1 MSARP
6 LTAPAP
12 GASAPERPRKPAPSP
27 LLIGGLLA
35 AAAFTWW
42 AAVQIEFSIMDLFTN
57 FDNGWVVIQEFLRP
71 NWPFIWRVWEAWVE
85 TLAIS
90 VVATGV
96 GVVFGLVFAAM
107 ASRVTNRSGWLYR
120 ATKGFLSI
128 VRSLPDIAYV
138 LIFVALVGIGALAGI
153 LALIIFN
160 IGIAAKLTA
169 ETIDAV
175 DRGPL
180 EAADA
185 SGAGTLSRARW
196 AVMPQILPNYL
207 SYCLY
212 IFELNIRSSVVIG
225 IAGGGGIGQV
235 LNVQFARF
243 QYENVAAITVAIF
256 VVVLIIDQLSQY
268 LRRRFV

>member
-1 MSARP
+1 MTVTSTTSP
-6 LTAPAP
+6 H
-12 GASAPERPRKPAPSP
+12 GASAPVRPKKPAPSP
-27 LLIGGLLA
+27 LLIGGLVLA
-35 AAAFTWW
+35 AIFTWW
-42 AAVQIEFSIMDLFTN
+42 AAREIEFTLGDLFTN
-57 FDNGWVVIQEFLRP
+57 FANGWVVIQQFLEP
-71 NWPFIWRVWEAWVE
+71 NWSFIWRVWDAWVE
-85 TLAIS
+85 TIS
-90 VVATGV
+90 ISIVATCV
-96 GVVFGLVFAAM
+96 GVLAGLVFAFM

-120 ATKGFLSI
+120 ATKIFLSI

-138 LIFVALVGIGALAGI
+138 LIFVALVGVGALAGI

-175 DRGPL
+175 EAGPI

-185 SGAGTLSRARW
+185 AGASTVGRSRW

-235 LNVQFARF
+235 LGVQFARF
-243 QYENVAAITVAIF
+243 QYENVAAITVALF
-256 VVVLIIDQLSQY
+256 VVVLLIDQLSQF
-268 LRRRFV
+268 LRRRVV